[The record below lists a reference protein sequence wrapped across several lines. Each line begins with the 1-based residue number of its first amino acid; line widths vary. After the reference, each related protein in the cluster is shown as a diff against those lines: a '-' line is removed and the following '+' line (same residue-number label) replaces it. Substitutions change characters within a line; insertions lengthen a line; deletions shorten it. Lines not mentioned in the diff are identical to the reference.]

1 MSLLLILREL
11 ERGSEVSARAGDG
24 KYEREAGSE
33 RRIGK
38 DRAGQDEARQQSGGG
53 AVKDTDKHGGSST
66 RDCVSYPFWINPI
79 DGDGDDWRRR
89 VSGELDNDHQHME
102 IYSCARQLLSSCRSF
117 LLCTPPET
125 QQGKEE
131 GEGRREEGG
140 GREAGQG
147 EQEKEEKGFVVGEGV
162 EEEAKRGHAES
173 GWGNELTRR
182 RAVAVVVFLDA
193 KGGGCRSRVTA
204 KVSLAC

>member
-1 MSLLLILREL
+1 
-11 ERGSEVSARAGDG
+11 VSRQ
-24 KYEREAGSE
+24 
-33 RRIGK
+33 GK

-79 DGDGDDWRRR
+79 DGDGDEWRSTR
-89 VSGELDNDHQHME
+89 
-102 IYSCARQLLSSCRSF
+102 ARGSSCHHVEAS
-117 LLCTPPET
+117 CCET
-125 QQGKEE
+125 CSEPV
-131 GEGRREEGG
+131 R
-140 GREAGQG
+140 
-147 EQEKEEKGFVVGEGV
+147 
-162 EEEAKRGHAES
+162 
-173 GWGNELTRR
+173 LTRRR